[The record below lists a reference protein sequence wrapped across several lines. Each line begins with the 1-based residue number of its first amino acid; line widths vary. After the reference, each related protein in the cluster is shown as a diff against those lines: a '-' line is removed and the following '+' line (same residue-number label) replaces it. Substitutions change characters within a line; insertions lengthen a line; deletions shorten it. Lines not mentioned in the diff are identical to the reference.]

1 MTGLQG
7 SDTEIEEENWLLTEA
22 LESLQELVWPAQQ
35 EQGDDEG
42 DEGQAG
48 HHSGPHQDANTPD
61 LMLRADPVMTS
72 EYDLAWV
79 IQMSYLGKSHVMH
92 NP

>member
-1 MTGLQG
+1 MT
-7 SDTEIEEENWLLTEA
+7 EV
-22 LESLQELVWPAQQ
+22 LESLQELVCPAQQ

-61 LMLRADPVMTS
+61 LMLRADPVMTHS
-72 EYDLAWV
+72 HWRSTPLISLPVDPAGEPLLVLARV
-79 IQMSYLGKSHVMH
+79 LV
-92 NP
+92 PPP